1 MKLARSSL
9 CGLLLEDGEED
20 LAVLIARAALPD
32 VLDSETDAPA
42 LAAIGLSE
50 EELLSLLPAIRA
62 DPDKA
67 AEAVQ
72 AAEQSARV
80 TQTLSA
86 RWAHLV
92 TVWSDAAKGSGQGE
106 TAA

>member
-32 VLDSETDAPA
+32 VLDSDTDAPA

-50 EELLSLLPAIRA
+50 EELLALLPAISA
-62 DPDKA
+62 DPGKA

-72 AAEQSARV
+72 AAEKSARMA
-80 TQTLSA
+80 QTLSD

-92 TVWSDAAKGSGQGE
+92 TVWSGAAEGSRPGE
-106 TAA
+106 IPA

>member
-20 LAVLIARAALPD
+20 LAVLIARADLPD
-32 VLDSETDAPA
+32 VLDSDTDAPA

-50 EELLSLLPAIRA
+50 EELQALLPAISA
-62 DPDKA
+62 DPARA
-67 AEAVQ
+67 AEAVK
-72 AAEQSARV
+72 AAQQSAQMSR
-80 TQTLSA
+80 TISE

-92 TVWSDAAKGSGQGE
+92 TAW
-106 TAA
+106 TA

>member
-20 LAVLIARAALPD
+20 LAVLIARADLPE
-32 VLDSETDAPA
+32 VIDSDTDAPA

-50 EELLSLLPAIRA
+50 EELLSLLPAISA
-62 DPDKA
+62 DPAKA

-72 AAEQSARV
+72 AAEQSARMSR
-80 TQTLSA
+80 TLSA
-86 RWAHLV
+86 RWARLV
-92 TVWSDAAKGSGQGE
+92 SVWCETTGSPGPDGPPG
-106 TAA
+106 

>member
-42 LAAIGLSE
+42 LAAIGLRE
-50 EELLSLLPAIRA
+50 EELLALLPAISA

-72 AAEQSARV
+72 AAEQSAMMA
-80 TQTLSA
+80 QTLSA

-92 TVWSDAAKGSGQGE
+92 TVWSGAANSSGPGE
-106 TAA
+106 SPA

>member
-50 EELLSLLPAIRA
+50 EELLSLLPAISA

-67 AEAVQ
+67 AEAVR

-80 TQTLSA
+80 TQTLSD

-92 TVWSDAAKGSGQGE
+92 TVWSATNGSGPGE
-106 TAA
+106 TTA